1 MIDNASLK
9 INDLIRY
16 DELLNQYVLTKDA
29 LVYFGVD
36 VRSRLSDTSGIAPET
51 QINYVTYKT
60 SNMIYGYIHGF
71 NADNALQDHYIS
83 TLDSLRKILFKAM
96 IEQVMDMFKVGVLDD
111 SLDINERAMAISP
124 AAIRELNVTV
134 PELGVCILYRGK
146 LPRCRNGER

>member
-60 SNMIYGYIHGF
+60 SNIHSWFQRGQRIAGSLYIHIGF
-71 NADNALQDHYIS
+71 FA
-83 TLDSLRKILFKAM
+83 
-96 IEQVMDMFKVGVLDD
+96 
-111 SLDINERAMAISP
+111 
-124 AAIRELNVTV
+124 
-134 PELGVCILYRGK
+134 
-146 LPRCRNGER
+146 